1 MKLALLVIATLALVC
16 LSWAMDADNEKKDV
30 KLPGIIELK
39 RQCNFCLKSYTI
51 ALCFTYILHMSESE
65 LFPLEENRSRKK
77 NGLPT
82 FKCRRRH
89 FKQTSTI
96 ASVGK
101 TTYAIGTCDGKK
113 HCRFG
118 KTPFCTLKTRK
129 FSVRITCSC
138 NDKDVNELFDIL
150 S

>member
-16 LSWAMDADNEKKDV
+16 LSWAMDADNEQKDV
-30 KLPGIIELK
+30 KLPGNIELK

-51 ALCFTYILHMSESE
+51 ALCFTYILHLSESE

-82 FKCRRRH
+82 FRCRRRH
-89 FKQTSTI
+89 FKQTSAT

-101 TTYAIGTCDGKK
+101 TTYALGKCLGK
-113 HCRFG
+113 SRCRHEMIPECIS
-118 KTPFCTLKTRK
+118 KTQK
-129 FSVRITCSC
+129 FRVWITCSC
-138 NDKDVNELFDIL
+138 PSISNWLVLG
-150 S
+150 